1 MALDI
6 DTDGFRRAGEL
17 VDTAGQVLGADFDD
31 DVPPCGADEVS
42 RTVMDNLNARR
53 RWLMQHVRAG
63 VVQTSDAAA
72 GINQTATGFEA
83 EDTNGASLY
92 GADGGNGAG
101 AAPSVLATSTSG
113 GSAPPAG
120 MPTLS
125 AVPDLSGM
133 EGETLAQA
141 LEAGV
146 GPGPAAAAAARLA
159 GLASK
164 AVAANVTLAGAHT
177 QLLASGESAAH
188 PGLEAKLARGIAWT
202 EAVSGHATALAGDYE
217 AAGALHTTTL
227 GEVGPSTTWRTL
239 KTGYQASV
247 EKNIALA
254 GMAQAEVDAWHG
266 ALTQQEQ
273 RKGTAMTGY
282 QTGGETLS
290 APPGHLPDPGLDPN
304 GDSEES
310 KKGDKSDKKSSD
322 DEDAADPAK
331 GMQSMLEPVM
341 GAVGPLM
348 QSLGKANPLQQLG
361 QIGQQLG
368 QQVGKLGAEA
378 AKKAA
383 SPPLKPAALAKPN
396 AAAGKGG
403 GGGGKGGGGSPIKP
417 VSSLGGA
424 THASSLAGTPP
435 SSPPSTPIKPA
446 AAAGASPSASGSGGM
461 GMMPM
466 GARGAGGDT
475 KASKINSYEQP
486 LPEVDD
492 SGRPGVEGQSSR
504 PAAPVVNPESQNAV
518 KERLARRK
526 KDAAADGEG

>member
-1 MALDI
+1 MALNL

-17 VDTAGQVLGADFDD
+17 VDTAGQVLGGDFDD
-31 DVPPCGADEVS
+31 DVPPCGTDEVS

-72 GINQTATGFEA
+72 GINQTATGYEA
-83 EDTNGASLY
+83 EDTHGASLY
-92 GADGGNGAG
+92 GAAGGHGGG
-101 AAPSVLATSTSG
+101 AAPAVMASAPSSG

-120 MPTLS
+120 MPAVS
-125 AVPDLSGM
+125 SVPDLSGL
-133 EGETLAQA
+133 EGEALAQA
-141 LEAGV
+141 LETGA
-146 GPGPAAAAAARLA
+146 GPGPAAAAAARLV
-159 GLASK
+159 GLASQ
-164 AVAANVTLAGAHT
+164 AAAANVTLVGAHT
-177 QLLASGESAAH
+177 QLMASGESGAH
-188 PGLEAKLARGIAWT
+188 PGLETKLTRGIAWT

-227 GEVGPSTTWRTL
+227 AEVGPSATWRTL

-247 EKNIALA
+247 EKNYALA
-254 GMAQAEVDAWHG
+254 GMAQAEVDAWQQ
-266 ALTQQEQ
+266 ALEQQEQ

-304 GDSEES
+304 GESEES
-310 KKGDKSDKKSSD
+310 KKSDKSDKKSSD
-322 DEDAADPAK
+322 DAEDPAS
-331 GMQSMLEPVM
+331 GMGSMLEPVM

-348 QSLGKANPLQQLG
+348 QSLGKANPLQSLG
-361 QIGQQLG
+361 QLGQQLG
-368 QQVGKLGAEA
+368 QQVGKMSAEA

-403 GGGGKGGGGSPIKP
+403 GGGGKGGGGGSSPIKP

-424 THASSLAGTPP
+424 TSLSGTPP
-435 SSPPSTPIKPA
+435 SSPSATPIKPA
-446 AAAGASPSASGSGGM
+446 AAAAGSTSTSGSGGM

-466 GARGAGGDT
+466 GRGAGGDAKT
-475 KASKINSYEQP
+475 SKINSYEQP

-492 SGRPGVEGQSSR
+492 AGRPGVEGQSGR
-504 PAAPVVNPESQNAV
+504 PAEPVVNPEAQNAV
-518 KERLARRK
+518 KERIARRK
-526 KDAAADGEG
+526 KDTAADGDA